1 MANIYVIYWNKGKR
15 LHNQR
20 VQLPE
25 DFLGTP
31 IWSLLHCFGTPI
43 SIMVAQRSSVWSCC
57 ILLEKFSPFFPRVN
71 YGVFLGGSNLD
82 DIVYFHMENGIWK
95 FFRTLTFTL
104 QPRPRGPLVFHQ
116 G

>member
-82 DIVYFHMENGIWK
+82 DIVYFHMENGIRK